1 MIGELTRHL
10 TEPTGLGLAAGVT
23 LLAAYVMPV
32 AIAAARGHR
41 YTRTIG
47 AINLVL
53 GWTVIGWF
61 AALFWAVNRD
71 LREQP
76 LAEAAAP
83 PFRDSPLRES
93 PRSQEPVWIDPEGL
107 SVVQYGTATKICP
120 YCAEAIKAEALVCRY
135 CARDLAPAP
144 EHTLPAAKLDERGMR
159 ELYDLL
165 QEMERDT
172 SQAIQDA
179 NLQDV
184 LQHSDQPGPDSMH
197 TGSIHTD
204 SIRTDPIRTDASEPE
219 TIPGAGQPAAIPA
232 GKDQL
237 ETIPAG
243 EDRLETIKAERFRR
257 DEISIDEIVNS
268 RDAGI
273 TASGRQTSRIKKAI

>member
-1 MIGELTRHL
+1 MIGELIRHL
-10 TEPTGLGLAAGVT
+10 SEPTGLGLAAGVT

-41 YTRTIG
+41 YTRMIG

-76 LAEAAAP
+76 LAEAAP
-83 PFRDSPLRES
+83 PPLRES
-93 PRSQEPVWIDPEGL
+93 PRSREPVWIDPEAL
-107 SVVQYGTATKICP
+107 SVAQYGTATRICP
-120 YCAEAIKAEALVCRY
+120 YCAEAVKAEALVCRY

-144 EHTLPAAKLDERGMR
+144 EHSLPAAKLDERGMR

-179 NLQDV
+179 NLQD
-184 LQHSDQPGPDSMH
+184 LLHRSDHPEPDSIRNGSIH
-197 TGSIHTD
+197 TGSIHTG
-204 SIRTDPIRTDASEPE
+204 ASGPE
-219 TIPGAGQPAAIPA
+219 TIPAAAGQPGAIPA
-232 GKDQL
+232 
-237 ETIPAG
+237 A
-243 EDRLETIKAERFRR
+243 EDRLETIKAERFRQ

-273 TASGRQTSRIKKAI
+273 TASGRQTARIKKAS

>member
-1 MIGELTRHL
+1 MIGELIRQL
-10 TEPTGLGLAAGVT
+10 SDPGGLGLGVGVT
-23 LLAAYVMPV
+23 LLAAYFMPL
-32 AIAAARGHR
+32 AIAATRGHR
-41 YTRTIG
+41 YTRLIG

-83 PFRDSPLRES
+83 ALRESPLRES
-93 PRSQEPVWIDPEGL
+93 PARRSPLREPTPTLEPVWIDPEAV
-107 SVVQYGTATKICP
+107 SVAPYSTATRICP
-120 YCAEAIKAEALVCRY
+120 HCAEAVKAEAVVCRY

-179 NLQDV
+179 NLQD
-184 LQHSDQPGPDSMH
+184 LLDHSDHPGPDSIR
-197 TGSIHTD
+197 TGSI
-204 SIRTDPIRTDASEPE
+204 RTGD
-219 TIPGAGQPAAIPA
+219 
-232 GKDQL
+232 
-237 ETIPAG
+237 
-243 EDRLETIKAERFRR
+243 DRLETIPPGADRLEAIKAEQFRQ

-273 TASGRQTSRIKKAI
+273 TASGRQTARIKKAS

>member
-1 MIGELTRHL
+1 MIGELIRQIA
-10 TEPTGLGLAAGVT
+10 EPGGLGLAAGVT
-23 LLAAYVMPV
+23 LLAAYLMPV
-32 AIAAARGHR
+32 AIAATRRHR

-76 LAEAAAP
+76 LAEATP
-83 PFRDSPLRES
+83 PLRE
-93 PRSQEPVWIDPEGL
+93 PLRSREPVWIDPEAL
-107 SVVQYGTATKICP
+107 SVAQYSTATRICP
-120 YCAEAIKAEALVCRY
+120 YCAEAVKAEAVVCRY

-144 EHTLPAAKLDERGMR
+144 EHSLPAAKLDERGMR

-179 NLQDV
+179 NLQD
-184 LQHSDQPGPDSMH
+184 LLDHSDHPGPDSIR
-197 TGSIHTD
+197 TGSI
-204 SIRTDPIRTDASEPE
+204 RTGASRPG
-219 TIPGAGQPAAIPA
+219 TISAGEGP
-232 GKDQL
+232 L
-237 ETIPAG
+237 EAFHAS
-243 EDRLETIKAERFRR
+243 EDRLETIKAERFRQ

-273 TASGRQTSRIKKAI
+273 TASGRQTTRIKKAS